1 MADGST
7 TAISAIGSNIY
18 LYKFSDNITP
28 PPTSGHIRF
37 NNNTLL
43 SSVSNVYISHIT
55 NNSID
60 IDPFFISIQTNN
72 ILYIQHTTT
81 SAEWIKFTITA
92 TPTITPEN
100 FISIPVSLLGNGTFN
115 PPSNIFNNNTDIY
128 FSIFSSTATTNPFNQ
143 SLNTTDNVVF
153 NSISS
158 SLNTG
163 ILNFSELY
171 PKTLNDLNIGTLNTS
186 LLRLGG
192 DGVFLEFG
200 NLAGLNNV
208 SSTKISSNS
217 LEPLTGDI
225 IDILGDTA
233 IKTDRTTFTENQEF
247 ITKSYVDN
255 SVGAITL
262 TNTGTGVPLIND
274 TTNPSFS
281 IRSLKSTAGN
291 DRIDIAIG
299 GTGGTELTLTNPYPS
314 TLITLT
320 NAGGVNT
327 IISSDINPNFSLK
340 GITQGTGITIS
351 NSASQIVI
359 NNASPASAI
368 AITSTDN
375 NLLTIVSTNPT
386 FSITPKYSW
395 FINFGGNNTTT
406 SAQWM
411 LPGGIRTATMN
422 ATNIASY
429 QSISPIASVITW
441 VNIVRT
447 LTTGTC
453 SLAYSINNGTAV
465 VITLLA
471 VGVAT
476 NPTPIATN
484 ISVPA
489 GATLAMSILSSATS
503 GNCLASLLLR
513 GA

>member
-1 MADGST
+1 
-7 TAISAIGSNIY
+7 
-18 LYKFSDNITP
+18 
-28 PPTSGHIRF
+28 
-37 NNNTLL
+37 
-43 SSVSNVYISHIT
+43 
-55 NNSID
+55 
-60 IDPFFISIQTNN
+60 
-72 ILYIQHTTT
+72 
-81 SAEWIKFTITA
+81 
-92 TPTITPEN
+92 
-100 FISIPVSLLGNGTFN
+100 
-115 PPSNIFNNNTDIY
+115 
-128 FSIFSSTATTNPFNQ
+128 
-143 SLNTTDNVVF
+143 
-153 NSISS
+153 
-158 SLNTG
+158 
-163 ILNFSELY
+163 
-171 PKTLNDLNIGTLNTS
+171 
-186 LLRLGG
+186 
-192 DGVFLEFG
+192 
-200 NLAGLNNV
+200 
-208 SSTKISSNS
+208 
-217 LEPLTGDI
+217 
-225 IDILGDTA
+225 LGDTA